1 MKEQLSKTLQTLIII
16 PKFSPQKTKTL
27 YQGARMWM
35 IGNLLLSG
43 FLALVQKQE
52 ISHRVLITWFGCS
65 VLLTLLRLLLVY
77 RYRLASTQSLETVRW
92 DTLYIIGVIF
102 NGMVWGSAGIF
113 LFPSGSLA
121 HQLFLCFVLGGIVMG
136 TVGAYASVPE
146 VFFSFGSIAM
156 VPFTVRLLAQGSEIH
171 LGIALICLLF
181 IAVVWINARN
191 MTTVNSVSSKLQ
203 DEIQERI
210 QTEKKLDE
218 EKMKFQ
224 RLLENVPFGIMV
236 NDRGGSLKYINPTFK
251 KLFGYDL
258 EDTPNGKIWFRKAY
272 SDPIYRHDVISTWKN
287 DIRSFRSGEA
297 AVRSFT
303 VTCKDGKERVIQ
315 FLAVPVE
322 EGDSLTVCEDITERQ
337 HAESMLRESEKRFR
351 DLVENSLTAISI
363 VQDDQVVYHNSEMER
378 LFGPLTESYRFSRF
392 LEGNSEDLKKAKEW
406 YNNKKV
412 SGEDYRRDVSL
423 RFSYE
428 GKENGSSDVRWIVC
442 RLSRIQYMGRE
453 AILTNMMDITQTIKL
468 EHQIMINDKMTS
480 LGRIATGIIH
490 ELRNPLSGINI
501 YLSSLRKMCDA
512 SGGQQLED
520 VEKVETIVER
530 VQSASNKIEAV
541 IKRVMDFSKPGISKL
556 VLTDL
561 NQTIEEAA
569 SLCSVTLRRKGI
581 SLEKNFQ
588 GGILQCYIDPQLIEQ
603 VILNLVTNAGQAV
616 EHTRGE
622 KKIELSSWR
631 EQNWACISVD
641 DSGPG
646 IPQAL
651 RGKIF
656 DPFFTTKEEGI
667 GIGLSLCQRII
678 ADHGGV
684 LDVDTSSLG
693 GGQNSGL
700 KFL

>member
-1 MKEQLSKTLQTLIII
+1 
-16 PKFSPQKTKTL
+16 
-27 YQGARMWM
+27 
-35 IGNLLLSG
+35 
-43 FLALVQKQE
+43 
-52 ISHRVLITWFGCS
+52 
-65 VLLTLLRLLLVY
+65 
-77 RYRLASTQSLETVRW
+77 
-92 DTLYIIGVIF
+92 
-102 NGMVWGSAGIF
+102 
-113 LFPSGSLA
+113 
-121 HQLFLCFVLGGIVMG
+121 
-136 TVGAYASVPE
+136 
-146 VFFSFGSIAM
+146 
-156 VPFTVRLLAQGSEIH
+156 
-171 LGIALICLLF
+171 
-181 IAVVWINARN
+181 
-191 MTTVNSVSSKLQ
+191 
-203 DEIQERI
+203 
-210 QTEKKLDE
+210 
-218 EKMKFQ
+218 
-224 RLLENVPFGIMV
+224 
-236 NDRGGSLKYINPTFK
+236 
-251 KLFGYDL
+251 
-258 EDTPNGKIWFRKAY
+258 
-272 SDPIYRHDVISTWKN
+272 
-287 DIRSFRSGEA
+287 
-297 AVRSFT
+297 
-303 VTCKDGKERVIQ
+303 
-315 FLAVPVE
+315 
-322 EGDSLTVCEDITERQ
+322 
-337 HAESMLRESEKRFR
+337 
-351 DLVENSLTAISI
+351 
-363 VQDDQVVYHNSEMER
+363 
-378 LFGPLTESYRFSRF
+378 
-392 LEGNSEDLKKAKEW
+392 
-406 YNNKKV
+406 
-412 SGEDYRRDVSL
+412 
-423 RFSYE
+423 
-428 GKENGSSDVRWIVC
+428 
-442 RLSRIQYMGRE
+442 MGRE

-693 GGQNSGL
+693 GA
-700 KFL
+700 KFRIKIPIEKRIQRE